1 MGGGGVNSGGWRV
14 GGEEWGWREGGGERG
29 VGSGAVIEM
38 RYCSGR

>member
-1 MGGGGVNSGGWRV
+1 MGGGGGGGVNSGGWRV
-14 GGEEWGWREGGGERG
+14 GGEEWGWREG